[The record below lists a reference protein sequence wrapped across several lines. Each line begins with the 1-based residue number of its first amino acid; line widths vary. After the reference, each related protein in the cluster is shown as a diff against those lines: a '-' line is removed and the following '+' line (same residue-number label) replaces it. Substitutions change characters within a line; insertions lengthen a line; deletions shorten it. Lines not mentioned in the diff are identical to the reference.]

1 MRVFGETAPLAM
13 ETQTSPSMATKMDK
27 KIRANFISTVDP
39 VQIIPK
45 YDKLLD
51 LNTADLS

>member
-1 MRVFGETAPLAM
+1 
-13 ETQTSPSMATKMDK
+13 MATKMDK